1 MTRGKSTV
9 ALIVAVLAAVLL
21 VGRGLSTVIVEQS
34 WYAAM
39 GASRL
44 WREQVMATLA
54 LKLGAWVLG
63 TAFAFANLWAV
74 RLTIQSVAVPT
85 RVADLEL
92 VEMLT
97 ARQLFRITFLASA
110 AVGVVLTLPLD
121 DWTLLTAV
129 WRGEPFREYEGFFQ
143 RDLGFYVHWLPFE
156 GALYT
161 WALVSLVIVA
171 ALVTVLYALTRS
183 LRFEGRQLI
192 ARTHV
197 RRHLTVLGSLVLIL
211 LSWSYRLDAYELLL
225 WGSGFDGTFTAI
237 DHRFTTRVDL
247 ALAVATFAAA
257 LIVLR
262 TGWIGQVRAA
272 FVTVS
277 LVLVGALGVR
287 QAGPGIAERAG
298 WFTLPEG
305 RRSDYDAT
313 RAIFT
318 RRAYAVDAIVSD
330 ANADSAPATPLGD
343 VARLT
348 VWDAA
353 SVAAWRPTGGDD
365 VTVVTRPA
373 WQSGPGGPDAV
384 IVTRTQTV
392 TPVWDVRL
400 LAGAR
405 TDALGAPFI
414 ARHPALRGTA
424 LPEPLVAPDLTGY
437 RLVDAVD
444 VEPQRR
450 ATAVVEADS
459 TVTTRDEITSPF
471 AGERI
476 PSVRLDGLGVRLAH
490 AWATRDP
497 ALLSS
502 GPSPNAAVVMH
513 RDVRARLQRLLP
525 TFVQG
530 RAITPVLDGERLLWA
545 VDVYA
550 ASAWYPLSIRLNAA
564 GGAHS
569 YFRLAGTALVDAQT
583 GTVRIV
589 RVEAP
594 DALARSWLSLLPG
607 LVIGPESLPPSLQA
621 LLPIPTDGMYATVRA
636 FARVGSRITGNAPRF
651 VPDSLPGLEPF
662 PVAQETDGAI
672 SWSLPLIDGT
682 DHLVGTFVARGGAD
696 RRPRWR
702 ALEEP
707 RPRWSALTQRLG
719 AVFDSV
725 TAVAGERDG
734 PLSAGT
740 LRTLTVAG
748 RPWLA
753 RPAFSS
759 DGGTP
764 RLVALAIATD
774 TAALAVSSPE
784 RLPGAPAATGA
795 VPRRPEPNDA
805 VAAPPLDDRARTRDA
820 RRLYEAARDAMQ
832 RGDWLR
838 FGATMD
844 SLGRAL
850 GRVP

>member
-1 MTRGKSTV
+1 VIRGKSTV

-44 WREQVMATLA
+44 WREQLMATLA

-171 ALVTVLYALTRS
+171 AIVTVLYALTRS

-298 WFTLPEG
+298 WFALPEG

-318 RRAYAVDAIVSD
+318 RRAYAVDEIVSD
-330 ANADSAPATPLGD
+330 ERTDSAPAAPLAD

-353 SVAAWRPTGGDD
+353 SVAAWRPAGTED
-365 VTVVTRPA
+365 VTVVTRPV
-373 WQSGPGGPDAV
+373 WQPGPGGPDAV
-384 IVTRTQTV
+384 IVTRSQSV
-392 TPVWDVRL
+392 APVWDVRL
-400 LAGAR
+400 LAGTH

-444 VEPQRR
+444 AEPRLR
-450 ATAVVEADS
+450 TAASASTDS
-459 TVTTRDEITSPF
+459 INTAAPF
-471 AGERI
+471 PVDGI

-502 GPSPNAAVVMH
+502 MPSPNAAVVMH

-530 RAITPVLDGERLLWA
+530 RTITPVLDAERLFWA

-550 ASAWYPLSIRLNAA
+550 ASGWYPLSIRLNAA
-564 GGAHS
+564 GSAHS

-589 RVEAP
+589 RVDAP
-594 DALARSWLSLLPG
+594 DALSRSWFRLLPG
-607 LVIGPESLPPSLQA
+607 LVIGADALPPTLRA
-621 LLPIPTDGMYATVRA
+621 LLPIPTDGSYATVRA
-636 FARVGSRITGNAPRF
+636 FARVGSRTTGSAPRF

-662 PVAQETDGAI
+662 PVWQEPDGAI

-682 DHLVGTFVARGGAD
+682 DQLVGTFVARGGVD

-702 ALEEP
+702 ALDEP
-707 RPRWSALTQRLG
+707 RPRWSALTSRLG
-719 AVFDSV
+719 TVFDSV

-740 LRTLTVAG
+740 LRTMIVAG

-759 DGGTP
+759 EGGAP

-774 TAALAVSSPE
+774 TAALAVRSPD
-784 RLPGAPAATGA
+784 RLPGASALGTAT
-795 VPRRPEPNDA
+795 PRRPDTSDDVSNA
-805 VAAPPLDDRARTRDA
+805 PLDDRARTREA
-820 RRLYEAARDAMQ
+820 RRLYEAAREAMQ

-844 SLGRAL
+844 SLGRSL

>member
-1 MTRGKSTV
+1 MRGKSTV
-9 ALIVAVLAAVLL
+9 ALIVAVLAAALL

-129 WRGEPFREYEGFFQ
+129 WRGEPFREYEGFLQ

-305 RRSDYDAT
+305 RRSDYEAT

-318 RRAYAVDAIVSD
+318 RRAYAVDEIVSD
-330 ANADSAPATPLGD
+330 ERADSALASPLAG

-353 SVAAWRPTGGDD
+353 SVAAWRPAGTED
-365 VTVVTRPA
+365 VAVVTRPT
-373 WQSGPGGPDAV
+373 WQPGPGGPDAV
-384 IVTRTQTV
+384 IVTRSASV
-392 TPVWDVRL
+392 SPVWDVRL

-424 LPEPLVAPDLTGY
+424 LPEPLVAPELTGY
-437 RLVDAVD
+437 RLVDGLEG
-444 VEPQRR
+444 EPRQRTGTSI
-450 ATAVVEADS
+450 AADTSDEAP
-459 TVTTRDEITSPF
+459 SPF
-471 AGERI
+471 ASDGI
-476 PSVRLDGLGVRLAH
+476 PSVRLDGVGVRLAH

-502 GPSPNAAVVMH
+502 LPSPNAAVVMH

-530 RAITPVLDGERLLWA
+530 RTITPVLDAERLLWA

-564 GGAHS
+564 GSAHS

-589 RVEAP
+589 RVESP
-594 DALARSWLSLLPG
+594 DALARSWFRLLPG
-607 LVIGPESLPPSLQA
+607 LVIGADAVSPSLRA
-621 LLPIPTDGMYATVRA
+621 LLPIPTDGLYATVRA
-636 FARVGSRITGNAPRF
+636 FARVGSRNTGSAPRF
-651 VPDSLPGLEPF
+651 VPDSLPGVEPF
-662 PVAQETDGAI
+662 PVMQEPDGAI

-682 DHLVGTFVARGGAD
+682 DQLVGTFVARGGVD

-707 RPRWSALTQRLG
+707 RPRWSALTSRLA

-740 LRTLTVAG
+740 LRTITVGG

-759 DGGTP
+759 EGGAP

-784 RLPGAPAATGA
+784 RLPGAPALVGSE
-795 VPRRPEPNDA
+795 PRRADTLDGVGSA
-805 VAAPPLDDRARTRDA
+805 PLDDRARTRDA
-820 RRLYEAARDAMQ
+820 RRLYDAAREAMQ

>member
-1 MTRGKSTV
+1 MRGKSTV

-318 RRAYAVDAIVSD
+318 RRAYAVDEIVGD
-330 ANADSAPATPLGD
+330 ERVDSAPASPLGE
-343 VARLT
+343 VARLS

-353 SVAAWRPTGGDD
+353 SVAAWRPVGTED
-365 VTVVTRPA
+365 VAVVTRPT
-373 WQSGPGGPDAV
+373 WQPGPGGPDAV
-384 IVTRTQTV
+384 IVTRSASV
-392 TPVWDVRL
+392 SPVWDVRL

-424 LPEPLVAPDLTGY
+424 LPEPLVAPELTGY
-437 RLVDAVD
+437 RLVDALD
-444 VEPQRR
+444 VELTPRTP
-450 ATAVVEADS
+450 ATTITDS
-459 TVTTRDEITSPF
+459 TQESPSPF
-471 AGERI
+471 AFDQI
-476 PSVRLDGLGVRLAH
+476 PSVRLDGVGVRLAH
-490 AWATRDP
+490 AWTTRDP

-502 GPSPNAAVVMH
+502 LPSPNAAVVMH
-513 RDVRARLQRLLP
+513 RDVRARVQRLLP

-530 RAITPVLDGERLLWA
+530 RTITPILDAERLLWA

-589 RVEAP
+589 RVDTP
-594 DALARSWLSLLPG
+594 DALARSWFRLLPG
-607 LVIGPESLPPSLQA
+607 LVIGADAVPPSLRA
-621 LLPIPTDGMYATVRA
+621 LLPIPTDGLYATVRA
-636 FARVGSRITGNAPRF
+636 FARVGSRHTGSAPRF

-662 PVAQETDGAI
+662 PVLQEPDGAI
-672 SWSLPLIDGT
+672 SWSLPLVDGT
-682 DHLVGTFVARGGAD
+682 DHLVGTFVARGGID

-707 RPRWSALTQRLG
+707 RPRWSALTSRLG

-740 LRTLTVAG
+740 LRTITVGG

-759 DGGTP
+759 EGGLP

-784 RLPGAPAATGA
+784 RLPGAPALGGSE
-795 VPRRPEPNDA
+795 PRRPEAFDG
-805 VAAPPLDDRARTRDA
+805 VGGAPRDDRARTRDA
-820 RRLYEAARDAMQ
+820 RRLYDAAREAMQ